1 MNGKSLNDMEKRTLS
16 KEAQMQMNAL
26 RKIRTW
32 RTVAIALSTIGVA
45 VVYAAMGGESRNL
58 LWGILG
64 IGMILISI
72 SCAAL
77 LNLGLK
83 NGNRNVEKI
92 LNVLEGKPYEV

>member
-1 MNGKSLNDMEKRTLS
+1 
-16 KEAQMQMNAL
+16 MQMNAL